1 MDGGPAPLRL
11 AAAAA
16 WRVVRMRRAAHYPR
30 VLQLLSVLDATA
42 PGLVRYRHHARLC
55 LGLRAKMVVELILG
69 GRPWP
74 QVLDALNHHFPQS
87 GPAERHPNATER
99 DLVKIREAQDSFCE
113 LICQLAESPAG
124 RGPRLQDLEQDY
136 GEPFLVALEKLLFEY
151 LCQLEMALPALQPR
165 QLQKALKML
174 RPGAANS
181 FPLAL
186 GQYCTDLGWPP
197 SELPAAGP
205 ESEPGPPE
213 RNPAPAPLPG
223 SSGRSGPGSASPPRA
238 HKPRGLAGRKRPEAQ
253 TGRDFNLAPLGRR
266 RAHGQ
271 QQRALARAG
280 QKERPTAMLSPF
292 RSLCLPAPRKD
303 RVQPPRPGAGPA
315 GARGAD
321 ETPGAGGRRP
331 ERVEEPLCEHK
342 ENLSHCPAEPPWPA
356 LSETGVPEPGPAL
369 DTLGDLVLDSEDE
382 GNGQRAAKASLEPVV
397 GPDFPTWGPDPTHQ
411 RLWPHPRDSCSLR
424 PGGGRAETQ

>member
-197 SELPAAGP
+197 SGRPIPRGPVPFLSFRVARRGAGVRAGASGAESRSRAPPGIVGPVRPRLGQPPTCPQAQGPGREEAARGPDGPGLQPGPPGPAAGP
-205 ESEPGPPE
+205 RPAAASPRQGRPEGAAHGHAVPVQEPLPSGPAE
-213 RNPAPAPLPG
+213 RQGPAPAARG
-223 SSGRSGPGSASPPRA
+223 GAGRGPRRGRD
-238 HKPRGLAGRKRPEAQ
+238 PRGRGPEA
-253 TGRDFNLAPLGRR
+253 
-266 RAHGQ
+266 
-271 QQRALARAG
+271 
-280 QKERPTAMLSPF
+280 
-292 RSLCLPAPRKD
+292 
-303 RVQPPRPGAGPA
+303 
-315 GARGAD
+315 
-321 ETPGAGGRRP
+321 GAGGGAPLRTQG
-331 ERVEEPLCEHK
+331 EPL
-342 ENLSHCPAEPPWPA
+342 A
-356 LSETGVPEPGPAL
+356 LPSGASVAGAL
-369 DTLGDLVLDSEDE
+369 
-382 GNGQRAAKASLEPVV
+382 
-397 GPDFPTWGPDPTHQ
+397 
-411 RLWPHPRDSCSLR
+411 
-424 PGGGRAETQ
+424 